1 MLTDQFQFQPEEFIT
16 LDGKTYAVF
25 FDTETGG
32 DFPILALVDSD
43 NFMKAGTTVITLEDE
58 QAFADRY
65 GYIFRG
71 HEDLLV
77 SDILTITEG
86 KDAKDYRTVMDIE
99 EDAIEKRAKE
109 DGMKWLLDRDVQTVF
124 LSAIL
129 TGQPVSIDDLA
140 GTDWFDSSTPEQRN
154 FMAEY
159 YGDPNAVENKVATNI
174 KDIRT
179 KMFEMG
185 FKGDITR
192 LSEVLAYGVV
202 SNQYTP
208 EQVDSYLSY
217 IGDETYMNI
226 AGGIQVLPEELQQF
240 ADQFETTEGMTGQ
253 FSATSYVKDYLGP
266 NVLAAYEKD
275 GTLLRYAGMIR
286 NGQTQKVLDELQT
299 SHDIM
304 YPAFQGAKYNTW
316 NTHFSDR
323 ASKTINGTLGIRAV
337 DLTKNQQATI
347 NDLIVEAKGDYQ
359 EFDKLVRKNYKN
371 SPGVKNTIKSEML
384 NLIPQAVSGVF

>member
-1 MLTDQFQFQPEEFIT
+1 MLTDQFQFQPKEFIRI
-16 LDGKTYAVF
+16 DGKIYAVF
-25 FDTETGG
+25 FDTEEDLG
-32 DFPILALVDSD
+32 DFPILALVDSE
-43 NFMKAGTTVITLEDE
+43 NFVKEGTAVIDLD
-58 QAFADRY
+58 ADSFVDKY
-65 GYIFRG
+65 KYVFRG

-77 SDILTITEG
+77 SDILTITDG
-86 KDAKDYRTVMDIE
+86 ADAQDYRSIMDIE
-99 EDAIEKRAKE
+99 EKKLNDRAME

-129 TGQPVSIDDLA
+129 TGQPVSIDDLSK
-140 GTDWFDSSTPEQRN
+140 TDWFNSSTPEQRN
-154 FMAEY
+154 FMAEFY
-159 YGDPNAVENKVATNI
+159 SDPNEIENKVSTNI

-208 EQVDSYLSY
+208 EQVDTYLNY

-240 ADQFETTEGMTGQ
+240 ADQFETTVGEA
-253 FSATSYVKDYLGP
+253 SARSYIKQYVGP
-266 NVLAAYEKD
+266 DALATYEQD

-286 NGQTQKVLDELQT
+286 NGQDQTVIDELQT
-299 SHDIM
+299 LHDVM
-304 YPAFQGAKYNTW
+304 YPGFEGSKYNTW
-316 NTHFSDR
+316 NSHFTNR
-323 ASKTINGTLGIRAV
+323 ASKTINGTTGNQIV
-337 DLTKNQQATI
+337 DLTKNQQATV

-384 NLIPQAVSGVF
+384 SLVPQAVSGVF

>member
-1 MLTDQFQFQPEEFIT
+1 MLTDQFQFQPKEFIRI
-16 LDGKTYAVF
+16 DGKIYAVF
-25 FDTETGG
+25 FDTEEDLG
-32 DFPILALVDSD
+32 DFPILALVDSE
-43 NFMKAGTTVITLEDE
+43 NFVKEGTAVIDLD
-58 QAFADRY
+58 ADSFVDKY
-65 GYIFRG
+65 KYVFRG

-77 SDILTITEG
+77 SDILTITDG
-86 KDAKDYRTVMDIE
+86 ADAQDYRSIMDIE
-99 EDAIEKRAKE
+99 EKKLNDRAME

-129 TGQPVSIDDLA
+129 TGQPVSIDDLSK
-140 GTDWFDSSTPEQRN
+140 TDWFNSSTPEQRN
-154 FMAEY
+154 FMAEFY
-159 YGDPNAVENKVATNI
+159 SDPNGIENKVSTNI

-185 FKGDITR
+185 FKGDTTR

-208 EQVDSYLSY
+208 EQVDTYLSY

-240 ADQFETTEGMTGQ
+240 ADQFETTVGEA
-253 FSATSYVKDYLGP
+253 SARSYIKQYVGP
-266 NVLAAYEKD
+266 DALATYEQD

-286 NGQTQKVLDELQT
+286 NGQDQTVKDELQT
-299 SHDIM
+299 LHDVM
-304 YPAFQGAKYNTW
+304 YPGFEGSKYNTW
-316 NTHFSDR
+316 NTHFTNR
-323 ASKTINGTLGIRAV
+323 ASKTINGTTGNQIV
-337 DLTKNQQATI
+337 NLTKNQQATV
-347 NDLIVEAKGDYQ
+347 NDLIVEAKGNYQ

-384 NLIPQAVSGVF
+384 SLVPQAVSGVF

>member
-1 MLTDQFQFQPEEFIT
+1 MLTDQFQFQPKEFIRI
-16 LDGKTYAVF
+16 DGKIYAVF
-25 FDTETGG
+25 FDTEEDLG
-32 DFPILALVDSD
+32 DFPILALVDSE
-43 NFMKAGTTVITLEDE
+43 NFVKEGTAVIDLD
-58 QAFADRY
+58 ADSFVDKY
-65 GYIFRG
+65 KYVFRG

-77 SDILTITEG
+77 SDILTITDG
-86 KDAKDYRTVMDIE
+86 ADAQDYRSIMDIE
-99 EDAIEKRAKE
+99 EKKLNDRAME

-129 TGQPVSIDDLA
+129 TGQPVSIDDLSK
-140 GTDWFDSSTPEQRN
+140 TDWFNSSTPEQRN
-154 FMAEY
+154 FMAEFY
-159 YGDPNAVENKVATNI
+159 SDPNGIENKVSTNI

-240 ADQFETTEGMTGQ
+240 ADQFETTVGEA
-253 FSATSYVKDYLGP
+253 SARSYIKQYVGP
-266 NVLAAYEKD
+266 DALATYEQD

-286 NGQTQKVLDELQT
+286 NGQDQTVKDELQT
-299 SHDIM
+299 LHDVM
-304 YPAFQGAKYNTW
+304 YPGFEGSKYNTW
-316 NTHFSDR
+316 NTHFTNR
-323 ASKTINGTLGIRAV
+323 ASKTINGTTGNQIV
-337 DLTKNQQATI
+337 DLTKNQQATV

-384 NLIPQAVSGVF
+384 SLVPQAVSGVF

>member
-1 MLTDQFQFQPEEFIT
+1 MLTDQFQFQPKEFIRI
-16 LDGKTYAVF
+16 DGKIYAVF
-25 FDTETGG
+25 FDTEEDLG
-32 DFPILALVDSD
+32 DFPILALVDSE
-43 NFMKAGTTVITLEDE
+43 NFVKEGTAVIDLD
-58 QAFADRY
+58 ADSFVDKY
-65 GYIFRG
+65 KYVFRG

-77 SDILTITEG
+77 SDILTITDG
-86 KDAKDYRTVMDIE
+86 ADAQDYRSIMDIE
-99 EDAIEKRAKE
+99 EKKLNDRAVE

-129 TGQPVSIDDLA
+129 TGQPVSIDDLSK
-140 GTDWFDSSTPEQRN
+140 TDWFNSSTPEQRN
-154 FMAEY
+154 FMAEFY
-159 YGDPNAVENKVATNI
+159 SDPNGIENKVSTNI

-185 FKGDITR
+185 FKGDTTR

-208 EQVDSYLSY
+208 EQVDTYLSY

-240 ADQFETTEGMTGQ
+240 ADQFETTVGEASVRSYIKEYVGPDAL
-253 FSATSYVKDYLGP
+253 AT
-266 NVLAAYEKD
+266 YEKD

-286 NGQTQKVLDELQT
+286 NGQDQTVIDELQT
-299 SHDIM
+299 LHDVM
-304 YPAFQGAKYNTW
+304 YPGFEGSKYNTW
-316 NTHFSDR
+316 NTHFTNR
-323 ASKTINGTLGIRAV
+323 ASKTINGTTGNQIV
-337 DLTKNQQATI
+337 DLTKNQQATV

-384 NLIPQAVSGVF
+384 SLVPQAVSGVF

>member
-1 MLTDQFQFQPEEFIT
+1 MLTDQFQFQPKEFIRI
-16 LDGKTYAVF
+16 DGKIYAVF
-25 FDTETGG
+25 FDTEEDLG
-32 DFPILALVDSD
+32 DFPILALVDSE
-43 NFMKAGTTVITLEDE
+43 NFVKEGTAVIDLD
-58 QAFADRY
+58 ADSFVDKY
-65 GYIFRG
+65 KYVFRG

-77 SDILTITEG
+77 SDILTITDG
-86 KDAKDYRTVMDIE
+86 ADAQDYRSIMDIE
-99 EDAIEKRAKE
+99 EKKLNDRAME

-129 TGQPVSIDDLA
+129 TGQPVSIDDLSK
-140 GTDWFDSSTPEQRN
+140 TDWFNSSTPEQRN
-154 FMAEY
+154 FMAEFY
-159 YGDPNAVENKVATNI
+159 SDPNGIENKVSTNI

-185 FKGDITR
+185 FKGDTTR

-208 EQVDSYLSY
+208 EQVDTYLSY

-240 ADQFETTEGMTGQ
+240 ADQFETTVGEA
-253 FSATSYVKDYLGP
+253 SARSYIKQYVGP
-266 NVLAAYEKD
+266 DALATYEQD

-286 NGQTQKVLDELQT
+286 NGQDQTVKDELQT
-299 SHDIM
+299 LHDVM
-304 YPAFQGAKYNTW
+304 YPGFEGSKYNTW
-316 NTHFSDR
+316 NTHFTNR
-323 ASKTINGTLGIRAV
+323 ASKTINGTTGNQIV
-337 DLTKNQQATI
+337 DLTKNQQATV

-384 NLIPQAVSGVF
+384 SLVPQAVSGVF

>member
-1 MLTDQFQFQPEEFIT
+1 MLTDQFQFQPKEFIRI
-16 LDGKTYAVF
+16 DGKIYAVF
-25 FDTETGG
+25 FDTEEDLG
-32 DFPILALVDSD
+32 DFPILALVDSE
-43 NFMKAGTTVITLEDE
+43 NFVKEGTAVIDLD
-58 QAFADRY
+58 ADSFVDKY
-65 GYIFRG
+65 KYVFRG

-77 SDILTITEG
+77 SDILTITDG
-86 KDAKDYRTVMDIE
+86 ADAQDYRSIMDIE
-99 EDAIEKRAKE
+99 EKKLNDRAME

-129 TGQPVSIDDLA
+129 TGQPVSIDDLSK
-140 GTDWFDSSTPEQRN
+140 TDWFNSSTPEQRN
-154 FMAEY
+154 FMAEFY
-159 YGDPNAVENKVATNI
+159 SDPNGIENKVSTNI

-185 FKGDITR
+185 FKGDTTR

-208 EQVDSYLSY
+208 EQVDTYLSY

-240 ADQFETTEGMTGQ
+240 ADQFETTVGEA
-253 FSATSYVKDYLGP
+253 SARSYIKQYVGP
-266 NVLAAYEKD
+266 DALATYEQD

-286 NGQTQKVLDELQT
+286 NGQDQTVKDELQT
-299 SHDIM
+299 LHDVM
-304 YPAFQGAKYNTW
+304 YPGFEGSKYNTW
-316 NTHFSDR
+316 NTHFTNR
-323 ASKTINGTLGIRAV
+323 ASKTINGTTGNQIV
-337 DLTKNQQATI
+337 DLTKNQQATV
-347 NDLIVEAKGDYQ
+347 NDLIVEAKGNYQ

-384 NLIPQAVSGVF
+384 SLVPQAVSGVF

>member
-25 FDTETGG
+25 FDTETNG

-43 NFMKAGTTVITLEDE
+43 NFIKAGTTVVTLKDE

-77 SDILTITEG
+77 SDILTITDSE
-86 KDAKDYRTVMDIE
+86 DAQDYRSIMDIE
-99 EDAIEKRAKE
+99 EKKLNDRATE

-129 TGQPVSIDDLA
+129 TGQPVSIDDLSK
-140 GTDWFDSSTPEQRN
+140 TDWFNSSTPEQRN
-154 FMAEY
+154 FMAEFY
-159 YGDPNAVENKVATNI
+159 SDPNGIENKVSTNI

-208 EQVDSYLSY
+208 EQVDTYLNY

-240 ADQFETTEGMTGQ
+240 ADQFEATVGEA
-253 FSATSYVKDYLGP
+253 SARSYIKQYVGP
-266 NVLAAYEKD
+266 DALATYEQD

-286 NGQTQKVLDELQT
+286 NGQDQTVIDELQT
-299 SHDIM
+299 LHDVM
-304 YPAFQGAKYNTW
+304 YPGFEGSKYNTW
-316 NTHFSDR
+316 NTHFTNR
-323 ASKTINGTLGIRAV
+323 ASKTINGTTGNQIV
-337 DLTKNQQATI
+337 DLTKNQQATV

-384 NLIPQAVSGVF
+384 SLVPQAVSGVF

>member
-32 DFPILALVDSD
+32 DFPILALVDSN
-43 NFMKAGTTVITLEDE
+43 NFMKAGTTVVTLEDE

-77 SDILTITEG
+77 SDILTITDG
-86 KDAKDYRTVMDIE
+86 KDAKDYRTIMDIE
-99 EDAIEKRAKE
+99 EDKIEKRAKE

-208 EQVDSYLSY
+208 EQVDTYLSY
-217 IGDETYMNI
+217 IGDETYMTI
-226 AGGIQVLPEELQQF
+226 AGGIEVLPEELQPF
-240 ADQFETTEGMTGQ
+240 ADQFKTTVGEA
-253 FSATSYVKDYLGP
+253 SARSYIKQYVGP
-266 NVLAAYEKD
+266 DVLNTYEQD

-286 NGQTQKVLDELQT
+286 NNQTQTVIDELQVL
-299 SHDIM
+299 HDVM
-304 YPAFQGAKYNTW
+304 YPGFEGSKYNTW
-316 NTHFSDR
+316 NTHFGNR
-323 ASKTINGTLGIRAV
+323 ASKTINGTTGNQIV
-337 DLTKNQQATI
+337 DLTKNQQATV

-359 EFDKLVRKNYKN
+359 EFDKLIRKNYKN

>member
-32 DFPILALVDSD
+32 DFPILALVDSN
-43 NFMKAGTTVITLEDE
+43 NFMKAGTTVVTLEDE

-65 GYIFRG
+65 GYVFRG

-86 KDAKDYRTVMDIE
+86 KDAQDYRTIMDIE
-99 EDAIEKRAKE
+99 EGQIEKRAKE

-129 TGQPVSIDDLA
+129 TGQPVSIDDLR
-140 GTDWFDSSTPEQRN
+140 GTNWFDSSTPEQRN

-159 YGDPNAVENKVATNI
+159 YGDPNGIENKVTTNI
-174 KDIRT
+174 QGIRT

-202 SNQYTP
+202 SNQYT
-208 EQVDSYLSY
+208 Q
-217 IGDETYMNI
+217 
-226 AGGIQVLPEELQQF
+226 IQ
-240 ADQFETTEGMTGQ
+240 
-253 FSATSYVKDYLGP
+253 
-266 NVLAAYEKD
+266 
-275 GTLLRYAGMIR
+275 
-286 NGQTQKVLDELQT
+286 
-299 SHDIM
+299 
-304 YPAFQGAKYNTW
+304 
-316 NTHFSDR
+316 
-323 ASKTINGTLGIRAV
+323 
-337 DLTKNQQATI
+337 
-347 NDLIVEAKGDYQ
+347 
-359 EFDKLVRKNYKN
+359 
-371 SPGVKNTIKSEML
+371 ML
-384 NLIPQAVSGVF
+384 Y

>member
-1 MLTDQFQFQPEEFIT
+1 MLTDQFQFQPKEFIRI
-16 LDGKTYAVF
+16 DGKIYAVF
-25 FDTETGG
+25 FDTEEDLG
-32 DFPILALVDSD
+32 DFPILALVDSE
-43 NFMKAGTTVITLEDE
+43 NFVKEGTAVIDLD
-58 QAFADRY
+58 ADSFVDKY
-65 GYIFRG
+65 KYVFRG

-77 SDILTITEG
+77 SDILTITDG
-86 KDAKDYRTVMDIE
+86 ADAQDYRSIMDIE
-99 EDAIEKRAKE
+99 EKKLNDRAME

-129 TGQPVSIDDLA
+129 TGQPVSIDDLSK
-140 GTDWFDSSTPEQRN
+140 TNWFNSSTPEQRN
-154 FMAEY
+154 FMAEFY
-159 YGDPNAVENKVATNI
+159 SDPNGIENKVSTNI

-185 FKGDITR
+185 FKGDTTR

-208 EQVDSYLSY
+208 EQVDTYLSY

-240 ADQFETTEGMTGQ
+240 ADQFETTVGEA
-253 FSATSYVKDYLGP
+253 SARSYIKQYVGP
-266 NVLAAYEKD
+266 DALATYEQD

-286 NGQTQKVLDELQT
+286 NGQDQTVIDELQT
-299 SHDIM
+299 LHDVM
-304 YPAFQGAKYNTW
+304 YPGFEGSKYNTW
-316 NTHFSDR
+316 NTHFTNR
-323 ASKTINGTLGIRAV
+323 ASKTINGTTGNQIV
-337 DLTKNQQATI
+337 DLTKNQQATV

-384 NLIPQAVSGVF
+384 SLVPQAVSGVF